1 MNADPA
7 VRSVRIAVTL
17 CERFAEL
24 LQGPSTVTARK
35 QSGALFGVSGNEE
48 ALSLRIGE
56 VQQIYPEIWR
66 HLDEARAAF
75 AGRGVDVSA
84 FDQIRASEGLAL
96 GAAVDVKHTRHG
108 VGQYAV
114 DENVKS
120 ANFNREGYTRA
131 CKAYEALM
139 RATPDIDW
147 AGIARAEAED
157 PNIKAFT
164 RSTTTKRWVMIGL
177 LVAVI
182 AAPFVYVGNTCRKKQ
197 ARIDA
202 NQAAYREAQQLSEGE
217 RAQLDNA
224 VAQAR
229 QTYATALQAW
239 TTAVTKDALAAITP
253 SAKPCEYRFDAPSAK
268 AAESFVKYGSV
279 DANYFGTGA
288 FVSFSASEAVRDDQL
303 RGTASAIEHIANLAT
318 RGNATRAHIDELR
331 KLPTHVV
338 FVVIDREVEP
348 LAGTGTAYTPG
359 EVAGRSYV
367 FSVAQKRL
375 VCAGTVDVRN
385 APNMETSPRDD
396 EAKMM
401 LFRDL
406 EMQIRQALAT
416 GLRAI

>member
-1 MNADPA
+1 MNPDPA

-24 LQGPSTVTARK
+24 LEGPSTVTARK

-84 FDQIRASEGLAL
+84 FDQIRASEGLAI

-120 ANFNREGYTRA
+120 ANFNREGYARA
-131 CKAYEALM
+131 CKASEALM

-182 AAPFVYVGNTCRKKQ
+182 AAPFVYVGNTCRQKQ
-197 ARIDA
+197 NKIDA
-202 NQAAYREAQQLSEGE
+202 REAEYRGAQQLSASD
-217 RAQLDNA
+217 RAALDQAIARARSTYTAARQAWAAA
-224 VAQAR
+224 VAN
-229 QTYATALQAW
+229 
-239 TTAVTKDALAAITP
+239 DALAALAP
-253 SAKPCEYRFDAPSAK
+253 SAKPCEYEFDAPTAK

-279 DANYFGTGA
+279 DANYFGKGA
-288 FVSFSASEAVRDDQL
+288 FTSFSASEPVRDDQL
-303 RGTASAIEHIANLAT
+303 RGATSTIDGIAGLAAQ
-318 RGNATRAHIDELR
+318 GYGTRAHLDQLR
-331 KLPTHVV
+331 TLPTHVV
-338 FVVIDREVEP
+338 VFVVDREVEP
-348 LAGTGTAYTPG
+348 VAGTGTAYTPG

-367 FSVAQKRL
+367 FSVAQKRI

-385 APNMETSPRDD
+385 APNMETSPRND

-406 EMQIRQALAT
+406 EMQIRQALAR